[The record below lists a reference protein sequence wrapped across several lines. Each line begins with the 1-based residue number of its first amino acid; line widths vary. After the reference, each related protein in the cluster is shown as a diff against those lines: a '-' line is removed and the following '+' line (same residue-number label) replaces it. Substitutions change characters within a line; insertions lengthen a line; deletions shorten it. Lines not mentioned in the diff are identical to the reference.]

1 MLFGSCLFQSVTRV
15 VTQSV
20 PLFLSRS
27 LSSSVSPSLPQ
38 SVSTFISASVSQSF
52 SQSVT
57 PSVPLSLSQSF
68 STYFVCLSVSHSLPP
83 SLPTSHLHFSP
94 PPHRSITIHTSQKSE
109 PSAGTGTFPA
119 AANNTPGLPSRLQAA
134 QLAS

>member
-20 PLFLSRS
+20 PLFLSQS
-27 LSSSVSPSLPQ
+27 LSSSVSLSLPQ
-38 SVSTFISASVSQSF
+38 SVSPFISASVSQSF

-83 SLPTSHLHFSP
+83 SLPTSHLHSLP
-94 PPHRSITIHTSQKSE
+94 PPIALSQFTQVRSQNL
-109 PSAGTGTFPA
+109 P
-119 AANNTPGLPSRLQAA
+119 PGLARFLLQ
-134 QLAS
+134 QTILQGCHHVCSHPAS